1 MYNELYEIW
10 KRELETADLG
20 RLPSD
25 FYSRVA
31 DYLRRLREE
40 SRMLDKRTAKASLLR
55 KEMQNVKLMIRGVIK
70 TRYRKLVR
78 KVVGGEKVPTEFLTS
93 EEEKIYKGV
102 SPFAEAFQS
111 FARDIL
117 RGYVSDVGAE
127 KQRRRIAL
135 RFLKDVPA
143 IIGADMKTYGPFKT
157 EDIASLPIENAKIL
171 TKQGLAANVE
181 VTQQ

>member
-1 MYNELYEIW
+1 MYNELYETW
-10 KRELETADLG
+10 KRELESADLG

-25 FYSRVA
+25 FYSKVA

-40 SRMLDKRTAKASLLR
+40 SRMLDRRTAKASLLG
-55 KEMQNVKLMIRGVIK
+55 KEMLNVKLMVRGVIK

-78 KVVGGEKVPTEFLTS
+78 QVAKGEKAPTEFLTP
-93 EEEKIYKGV
+93 EEERIYKGV

-111 FARDIL
+111 FTRDIL
-117 RGYVSDVGAE
+117 RGHLPNARAE
-127 KQRRRIAL
+127 KQRRTTAL

-181 VTQQ
+181 VT

>member
-10 KRELETADLG
+10 KRELESGELG

-40 SRMLDKRTAKASLLR
+40 SRMLDKRTAKASLLG
-55 KEMQNVKLMIRGVIK
+55 KETQNVKLMVRGVIK
-70 TRYRKLVR
+70 ARYTKLVR
-78 KVVGGEKVPTEFLTS
+78 KMVKGEKAPTEFLTP
-93 EEEKIYKGV
+93 EEERIYQGV

-117 RGYVSDVGAE
+117 RGHVSNVSAE
-127 KQRRRIAL
+127 KQRRTTTL

-143 IIGADMKTYGPFKT
+143 IIGADMKTYGPFKA